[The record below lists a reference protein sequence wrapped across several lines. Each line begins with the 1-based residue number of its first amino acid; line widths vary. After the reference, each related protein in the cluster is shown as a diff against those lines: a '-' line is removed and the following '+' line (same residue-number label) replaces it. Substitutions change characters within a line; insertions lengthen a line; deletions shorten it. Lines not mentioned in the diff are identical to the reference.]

1 MRQGSNVV
9 KISGDE
15 RLAEHLILK
24 NRSGQVHS
32 DQGSAPENTGRQEV
46 IIYGKTIFLKEPK
59 NAALAKDGSFE
70 LAIADFLHGPFVEV
84 VDFSQFTG
92 RVGSYLFVTLSPHF
106 PGNSVFVKM
115 ETKDGKVIHEGFADQ
130 GLFQTEWTF
139 VLNQN
144 PTGIMADKIS
154 ITAST
159 SH

>member
-1 MRQGSNVV
+1 
-9 KISGDE
+9 
-15 RLAEHLILK
+15 
-24 NRSGQVHS
+24 
-32 DQGSAPENTGRQEV
+32 
-46 IIYGKTIFLKEPK
+46 
-59 NAALAKDGSFE
+59 
-70 LAIADFLHGPFVEV
+70 
-84 VDFSQFTG
+84 
-92 RVGSYLFVTLSPHF
+92 VGSYLFVTLSPHF